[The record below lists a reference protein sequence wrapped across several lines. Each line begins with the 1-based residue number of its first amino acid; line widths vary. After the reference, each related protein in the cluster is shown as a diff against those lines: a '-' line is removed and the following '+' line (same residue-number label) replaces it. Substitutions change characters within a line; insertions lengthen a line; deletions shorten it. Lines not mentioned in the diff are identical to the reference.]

1 MKIPTKY
8 DREQFK
14 LYLEQLYAEIRAT
27 GNEPLIL
34 PNGYL
39 SFSQIVMWQSGKE
52 SYRKKY
58 YPDIAPPSYSTP
70 EMEFGNKVTLAMENK
85 EGWVS
90 FIPHLP
96 IFERG
101 ILNNI
106 GGVPVIA
113 FIDNSDHTNRFREQ
127 KTGRTAW
134 TKAKV
139 EKHKQMDLYSTILEI
154 EDGFV
159 NDDCDLIWV
168 KTKKE
173 TVVLD
178 RIEIMPGIF
187 TDKTE
192 ERIVLIG
199 GGEGEGYEIIPRTI
213 TKKDRLEMADLVY
226 SVGKEI
232 AEDYK
237 ALKHLYA

>member
-1 MKIPTKY
+1 MKISTTY

-14 LYLEQLYAEIRAT
+14 IHLEELYSEIKAT
-27 GNEPLIL
+27 GKEPMIL

-39 SFSQIVMWQSGKE
+39 SFSQITMWLNGKE

-58 YPDIAPPSYSTP
+58 YPDVAPPSYSTI
-70 EMEFGNKVTLAMENK
+70 EMKFGNKVTEAMENK
-85 EGWVS
+85 EEWVS

-113 FIDNSDHTNRFREQ
+113 YIDNSNEQNRFREQ
-127 KTGRTAW
+127 KTGRTPW
-134 TKAKV
+134 TDAKLA
-139 EKHKQMDLYSTILEI
+139 KHKQMDLYSTILEI

-159 NDDCDLIWV
+159 EDECDLIWV
-168 KTKKE
+168 PTKKFE
-173 TVVLD
+173 KVVEK
-178 RIEIMPGIF
+178 IEIMPGHY
-187 TDKTE
+187 TEKTE
-192 ERIVLIG
+192 TTLELT
-199 GGEGEGYEIIPRTI
+199 GEYKIFSRVI
-213 TKKDRLEMADLVY
+213 TKEDRQIMADLIY
-226 SVGKEI
+226 TVGKEI